1 MVHIHTDENVRARM
15 REHWNVKEFAS
26 SSEGGMEGGGVLR
39 VLTEIFVRSNP
50 GELTLSEESDLGPG
64 SRVTERLGAPM
75 LSASV
80 PLGSPTFWALGSS

>member
-1 MVHIHTDENVRARM
+1 M
-15 REHWNVKEFAS
+15 KEFAS

-64 SRVTERLGAPM
+64 SRVSERLGAPM
-75 LSASV
+75 LSVSV
-80 PLGSPTFWALGSS
+80 PLGSPISGPWVLLKQSGHLGP